1 MTKLEITIKTVLD
14 QLKPKLASE
23 TWESRRRYF
32 NQMLQCAEAYGITE
46 PCAGLYEAFIADDHG
61 SPERRS
67 LHIRCVKLIDESA
80 CTNAKDEHGILFNEP
95 STMPCEAEVQEFFK
109 GWKFPIAADVS
120 IDHLIVK
127 AEIEMNYLRLTV
139 STMGQ
144 YRHSWMDIRRY
155 FYDAGISEYDGALMQ
170 GFIRRMNSLRGSG
183 GMKEWKWKIN
193 RKAAYVLM
201 EIADTGTFQWRK
213 ICERANC
220 ISLEIEGIRS
230 QYRKSLEHRNLSK
243 ATIGLHDYIF
253 RRMIEFAGI
262 DSMKDLKLFS
272 ADTTQL
278 VVTKFAGI
286 CSSRS
291 MATIM
296 PIFRSLL
303 EFLHASGLMEKNL
316 SGIVMGVFVQRC
328 SAAAY
333 LSEKDQA
340 NLMLQLENESKR
352 TKAVILLAMK
362 LGLRDCDICS
372 LTFQEIDWRKDKI
385 RLNQKKTGE
394 PLVLPLMPDIGNALM
409 DYILNERPKR
419 TDYYP
424 YIFLR
429 KQAPY
434 SRLSSVYY
442 ICSKF
447 LERQKVNP
455 VNGTAKGT
463 HLFRYSMVHRLL
475 AAKVPHQV
483 ITDVLGH
490 VSKESDKPYLS
501 MEEPMLRMCALDLSI
516 IGRVSWRGGASDD

>member
-1 MTKLEITIKTVLD
+1 MTKLESTIKTVLD
-14 QLKPKLASE
+14 QLKPKLANE

-32 NQMLQCAEAYGITE
+32 NQMLQCAEAHGITE
-46 PCAGLYEAFIADDHG
+46 PCAELYEAFIADDHG

-80 CTNAKDEHGILFNEP
+80 CTNAKDKHGILFNEP
-95 STMPCEAEVQEFFK
+95 SMPCEAEVQEFFK
-109 GWKFPIAADVS
+109 DWKFPIASGVS
-120 IDHLIVK
+120 IDYLIVK
-127 AEIEMNYLRLTV
+127 AETEMNYLRLTV

-144 YRHSWMDIRRY
+144 YRHSWMNIRRY
-155 FYDAGISEYDGALMQ
+155 FYDADISEYDEAVLQ
-170 GFIRRMNSLRGSG
+170 SFIQRISSLRSDGA
-183 GMKEWKWKIN
+183 MNEWKWKIN

-201 EIADTGTFQWRK
+201 EIANTGRFQWGHIKRGTD
-213 ICERANC
+213 CG
-220 ISLEIEGIRS
+220 SLEIASVRL
-230 QYRKSLEHRNLSK
+230 QYLESLEQRNLSK
-243 ATIGLHDYIF
+243 ATIGLHDYVF
-253 RRMIEFAGI
+253 RKMIEVTGI
-262 DSMKDLKLFS
+262 DSIKDLNLFS
-272 ADTTQL
+272 ADTTQF
-278 VVTKFAGI
+278 VVTKFADI

-291 MATIM
+291 MAAIM

-303 EFLHASGLMEKNL
+303 VFLHAAGLMETNL

-328 SAAAY
+328 SVAAY
-333 LSEKDQA
+333 LSEDDQA
-340 NLMLQLENESKR
+340 KLMSQLKNESRR

-362 LGLRDCDICS
+362 LGLRNCDICS

-394 PLVLPLMPDIGNALM
+394 PLVLPLLPDIGNSLM

-419 TDYYP
+419 TDHYP

-434 SRLSSVYY
+434 NKLSSVYP
-442 ICSKF
+442 ICSKL
-447 LERQKVNP
+447 LERQKVKP
-455 VNGTAKGT
+455 INGTAKGA

-501 MEEPMLRMCALDLSI
+501 MEESMLRMCALDLSV